1 MVDYIGMDMS
11 TTSSKP
17 DKARP
22 GTRPREA
29 TSERASGTQSIQRAA
44 RILREIASYSLN
56 GLRLIDLSRQLNL
69 NRSTIHRILT
79 CLIEEG
85 LVMQHP
91 TTLRY
96 GLGHGLFELG
106 LTAAS
111 QFKLREICGPSL
123 ERIAAETGHSAFMT
137 IRSNYDALSIARVDA
152 AQPLDIPSLDIGVHR
167 PLGVGAGSLA
177 ILSALPDDE
186 IERIVSANA
195 RRLAAFGKLTVPLL
209 LNIARQSRE
218 AGYGI
223 HDGRMIDGVS
233 GVGILVHDGSG
244 APLGAI
250 SVSAQADS
258 LPLEAQREI
267 VLILKK
273 EARAIQNLLHQANFD
288 VAEYSRQYI
297 PRKFF

>member
-1 MVDYIGMDMS
+1 MS
-11 TTSSKP
+11 ANIDKPVAARAGRRSMEAPSETTSG
-17 DKARP
+17 A
-22 GTRPREA
+22 
-29 TSERASGTQSIQRAA
+29 QSIHRAA

-56 GLRLIDLSRQLNL
+56 GLRLIDLARQLDL
-69 NRSTIHRILT
+69 NRTTIHRILT

-85 LVMQHP
+85 LVMQNP
-91 TTLRY
+91 TSLRY
-96 GLGHGLFELG
+96 VLGHGLFELG

-123 ERIAAETGHSAFMT
+123 ERIAAETGHTAFMT
-137 IRSNYDALSIARVDA
+137 IRSNYDALSIARVDGM
-152 AQPLDIPSLDIGVHR
+152 QSLEIPSLDIGVHR

-177 ILSALPDDE
+177 ILSALADDE

-195 RRLAAFGKLTVPLL
+195 RRLASFGKLTVPLL
-209 LNIARQSRE
+209 LDIAGQSRE

-223 HDGRMIDGVS
+223 HDGRMIAGVS

-250 SVSAQADS
+250 SVSAKADS
-258 LPLEAQREI
+258 LSLEAQGEI

-273 EARAIQNLLHQANFD
+273 EARVIQNLLHQANFD
-288 VAEYSRQYI
+288 VAEYTRQYL
-297 PRKFF
+297 PGKFL

>member
-1 MVDYIGMDMS
+1 MNYIGTEMS
-11 TTSSKP
+11 AANSKP
-17 DKARP
+17 VTARATARP
-22 GTRPREA
+22 KEA
-29 TSERASGTQSIQRAA
+29 PSERTSGTQSIQRAA

-69 NRSTIHRILT
+69 NRTTIHRILS
-79 CLIEEG
+79 CLVDEG

-91 TTLRY
+91 TSLRY
-96 GLGHGLFELG
+96 VLGYGLFELG

-123 ERIAAETGHSAFMT
+123 ARIAAETGHSAFMT

-152 AQPLDIPSLDIGVHR
+152 EQPLGIPSLDIGVHR

-177 ILSALPDDE
+177 ILSGLPDDE

-209 LNIARQSRE
+209 LDIARQSRE

-223 HDGRMIDGVS
+223 HDGRMIAGVS
-233 GVGILVHDGSG
+233 GVGILVHDSSG

-250 SVSAQADS
+250 SISAEADS
-258 LPLEAQREI
+258 LPLEAQRNI

-273 EARAIQNLLHQANFD
+273 ESREIQNLLHQANVD
-288 VAEYSRQYI
+288 VAEYSRQYA
-297 PRKFF
+297 PGKFF

>member
-1 MVDYIGMDMS
+1 MS
-11 TTSSKP
+11 ASIDKSIAARVGKRSREGSSE
-17 DKARP
+17 
-22 GTRPREA
+22 T
-29 TSERASGTQSIQRAA
+29 ASGTQSIHRAA

-56 GLRLIDLSRQLNL
+56 GLRLVDLARQLDL
-69 NRSTIHRILT
+69 NRTTIHRILN

-85 LVMQHP
+85 LVMQNL
-91 TTLRY
+91 TSRRY
-96 GLGHGLFELG
+96 VLGHGLFELG

-123 ERIAAETGHSAFMT
+123 ERIAAETGHTAFMT
-137 IRSNYDALSIARVDA
+137 IRSNYDALSIQRVDGTT
-152 AQPLDIPSLDIGVHR
+152 PLDIPALDIGVHR

-177 ILSALPDDE
+177 ILSALADDE

-195 RRLAAFGKLTVPLL
+195 RRLAGFGKLTVPLL
-209 LNIARQSRE
+209 LEIARQSRE

-223 HDGRMIDGVS
+223 HDGRMIAGIS
-233 GVGILVHDGSG
+233 GVGVLVHDGSG

-250 SVSAQADS
+250 SISAKADC
-258 LPLEAQREI
+258 LPLKAQGEI

-288 VAEYSRQYI
+288 MAEYNRQYLQG
-297 PRKFF
+297 KFR